1 MKKSQLD
8 SPMPKSSQEN
18 TTVLAVTSNVRR
30 NSKPRRPKPKPSDG
44 NSIDP
49 ATAGKSADVPLI
61 PLGGVSELRRSRLGT
76 FVPASFEFTV
86 RPFDIAGGV
95 EQLHKNGQEASWMVF
110 LFDTAKVSKA
120 TDDQCL
126 ALQYSI
132 IDGRVGLDWVLVGA
146 RNVADALDVAALM
159 RHRGHEVERL
169 EMNQVEFLRVEDGDL
184 AVLGASILETLYGVP
199 PNAELGLLVDGIVL
213 STGKRTI
220 L

>member
-1 MKKSQLD
+1 MKKEQPD

-18 TTVLAVTSNVRR
+18 TTVLAGASNVRR
-30 NSKPRRPKPKPSDG
+30 NSKSGRPKPSDG
-44 NSIDP
+44 KSIDL

-61 PLGGVSELRRSRLGT
+61 SLGGVSELRRNRLGT

-120 TDDQCL
+120 TDDQGL

-184 AVLGASILETLYGVP
+184 AALGASILETLYGVRRM
-199 PNAELGLLVDGIVL
+199 PNLA
-213 STGKRTI
+213 S
-220 L
+220 